1 MSELRNAQWTIDAI
15 ENGTSTA
22 ATIYKTAAELDPV
35 SIYFIFRYV
44 REIYTPTN
52 PAATG
57 VMERMVELTKTYDD
71 LVKIAKK
78 GEKDPIREW
87 FDDTHRMRDF
97 QGKPHE
103 LMELIVEKI
112 EG

>member
-1 MSELRNAQWTIDAI
+1 MSELRNAQWTLDAI
-15 ENGTSTA
+15 ENGTATA

-35 SIYFIFRYV
+35 SVYFIFRYI

-78 GEKDPIREW
+78 GEKDSIREW
-87 FDDTHRMRDF
+87 FDDTYRMRDF

>member
-1 MSELRNAQWTIDAI
+1 MSELRNAQWTLDSI
-15 ENGTSTA
+15 ENGTATP
-22 ATIYKTAAELDPV
+22 ATIHKTASQLDPV
-35 SIYFIFRYV
+35 SIYFIFRYI

-52 PAATG
+52 PASTG

-71 LVKIAKK
+71 LVKLAKK
-78 GEKDPIREW
+78 GEKDSIREW
-87 FDDTHRMRDF
+87 FDETYSIREF
-97 QGKPHE
+97 QNRPNE